1 MHRFFYPQ
9 AGFSCP
15 QIVLTD
21 KAEIHHLCD
30 VLRLKKDDLI
40 FVFNEKNE
48 EAQGK
53 ILSITPQEVIIQI
66 QKVRSGSIKLPR
78 IILACAL
85 PKKGKFE
92 LIIEKVTE
100 LGVDE
105 IIPMVTKRT
114 EFFLEGKR
122 LEQKLA
128 RFKTVALN
136 AAKQCQRTSIPA
148 IHPITSFKDALV
160 LLTKTS
166 TVFIPSLLLERK
178 NILKA
183 LQNISRPEKISFLIG
198 PEGDFT
204 PEEYKEAQKMGCI
217 PVSLGETILK
227 VETAAICAIAC
238 ADIFYER

>member
-1 MHRFFYPQ
+1 MHRFFYPH
-9 AGFSCP
+9 GNFSHP
-15 QIVLTD
+15 EIVLTE
-21 KAEIHHLCD
+21 KAEIHHLQN

-40 FVFNEKNE
+40 VVFNEKNQ
-48 EAQGK
+48 EAEGK
-53 ILSITPQEVIIQI
+53 IVSTSPQGVTIEIK
-66 QKVRSGSIKLPR
+66 KVKTASIKLPR

-114 EFFLEGKR
+114 EIFLEGKR

-160 LLTKTS
+160 LLTKIS

-183 LQNISRPEKISFLIG
+183 LQNISRPKEISFLIG

-204 PEEYKEAQKMGCI
+204 EEEYKEAQRMGCI
-217 PVSLGETILK
+217 PVSLGETVLK
-227 VETAAICAIAC
+227 VETAAICAVAC
-238 ADIFYER
+238 ANIFYER